1 LNKAEFH
8 ILLKHPENLDKA
20 RVAELK
26 ALLVEFPYFQAGK
39 MLLLK
44 NLHNL
49 KHYEYD
55 KTLRHVSIS
64 VPDRV
69 RLFQYIE
76 NQIPTT
82 ILPPS
87 TKQVVVEKAETI
99 EELTPTNSTEAILDE
114 NLTNDL
120 FIETIAESKIDLPT
134 AEPIVVTD
142 EEAVEIVAENPK
154 ETEQVVE
161 SKAPLVISLHETH
174 SFSDWLILSK
184 TGVQPEEP
192 LNRKLENELVPPTI
206 VEQTPLPELNK
217 PNAIVEKNQASQSN
231 VNDFESILDKFIRE
245 NPRISR
251 PKAEFYNPANMAKQ
265 SVEENEDIATETL
278 AKLYVNQG
286 HIKKAIRTYEKL
298 CLIYPHRITYFA
310 DLIQKIKTEHKD

>member
-1 LNKAEFH
+1 
-8 ILLKHPENLDKA
+8 
-20 RVAELK
+20 
-26 ALLVEFPYFQAGK
+26 

-87 TKQVVVEKAETI
+87 TKQVGVEKAETI

-174 SFSDWLILSK
+174 SFSDWLTLSK

>member
-1 LNKAEFH
+1 MNKAEFH

-20 RVAELK
+20 RITELK
-26 ALLVEFPYFQAGK
+26 ALLAEFPYFQAGK

-82 ILPPS
+82 VIPPS
-87 TKQVVVEKAETI
+87 TKEVVAEKDETI
-99 EELTPTNSTEAILDE
+99 ALTPTNSSEAILDE

-120 FIETIAESKIDLPT
+120 LIETIAESKTELPT
-134 AEPIVVTD
+134 AEPILAPD
-142 EEAVEIVAENPK
+142 EEAVETVAESQK
-154 ETEQVVE
+154 DTEHDIET
-161 SKAPLVISLHETH
+161 KAPLVISINETH
-174 SFSDWLILSK
+174 SFSEWLTLNKTVIHPILDEK
-184 TGVQPEEP
+184 TPDSEKAV
-192 LNRKLENELVPPTI
+192 LPTSEDEKTTE
-206 VEQTPLPELNK
+206 VVLNK
-217 PNAIVEKNQASQSN
+217 PNSIVEKNDASKSN
-231 VNDFESILDKFIRE
+231 VKDFESILDKFIRE

-286 HIKKAIRTYEKL
+286 HFKKAIRTYEKL